1 MISIKNFTFNSFEVN
16 TYVLSDETKECIIID
31 PACYEDFEKKIFYDY
46 IEDNKLKP
54 VRLLNTHCHIDHILG
69 NAFVLEKYKLTTE
82 IHKDGLPLLNNM
94 KSYGMM
100 FGITLED
107 IPKPTV
113 FIEENQVIR
122 FGNSSVKALYLPG
135 HADGSL
141 AFYSEEGFVVVGD
154 VLFNGSI
161 GRADLPTGNHE
172 LLINNIKNKLFVLP
186 DNTKVYCGHGPET
199 TIGFEK
205 GHNPYF

>member
-31 PACYEDFEKKIFYDY
+31 SACYEDFEKKIFYDY

-82 IHKDGLPLLNNM
+82 IHKDGLQLLNNM

-161 GRADLPTGNHE
+161 GRTDLPTGNHE

-199 TIGFEK
+199 TIGSEK

>member
-1 MISIKNFTFNSFEVN
+1 MISVKKFTFNSFEVN

-31 PACYEDFEKKIFYDY
+31 PACYEDFEKKTFYNY

-69 NAFVLEKYKLTTE
+69 NAFVLGKYKLTAE

-100 FGITLED
+100 FGITLES
-107 IPKPTV
+107 ISKPTV

-122 FGNSSVKALYLPG
+122 FGNSSLKALYLPG

-161 GRADLPTGNHE
+161 GRTDLPTGNHE

-205 GHNPYF
+205 EHNPYL